1 MKIVVWVES
10 HYAISNWY
18 HDLESG
24 LLAALNNKRLKA
36 DFHILDDPDPTVDR
50 DAVIVLAGET
60 FEWYNRMLTF
70 TNANH
75 IFSCVTAC
83 EYPMHS
89 DITILTDY
97 SQIAYK
103 FLQYLVD
110 AGKRRIALF
119 GINPSSPHDYAR
131 LITYRKAIRELGL
144 NYNEDDVFFTTG
156 NISQCV
162 AAFQERVHDYDAVLG
177 ANDLYAFFAMIGAQ
191 QKGVRIPEDL
201 YVIGSGNTMIS
212 KLAKPPITSSTI
224 NLYSVGYHTIS
235 AIQIIA
241 NNASMIELN
250 IKNEVRYFARES
262 TACRPFSEEYK
273 HHANIPTAIRS
284 SDSKESA
291 ITSFNDELFM
301 NVVNFELLF
310 SDIDSVDY
318 EIIKCIVENDY
329 KTRSRIADDCY
340 LSDTALDYRLRK
352 LYKRFDVSSY
362 REFYNAL
369 KMMCQY
375 VDISRIQPKE

>member
-18 HDLESG
+18 HELESG
-24 LLAALNNKRLKA
+24 LLAALNSKRLKA
-36 DFHILDDPDPTVDR
+36 DFFILDDPDLTVDR

-97 SQIAYK
+97 SQIAYN

-144 NYNEDDVFFTTG
+144 HYSEDDVFFTTG

-162 AAFQERVHDYDAVLG
+162 SAFVERIHDYDAVLG

-191 QKGVRIPEDL
+191 QKGLRIPEDL

-250 IKNEVRYFARES
+250 IKNEVQYFARES
-262 TACRPFSEEYK
+262 TACRPFSEKYK
-273 HHANIPTAIRS
+273 HHANMPTNIRS
-284 SDSKESA
+284 GDSKESA
-291 ITSFNDELFM
+291 ITSFDDELFM
-301 NVVNFELLF
+301 NIVNFELLF
-310 SDIDSVDY
+310 SQIDSVDY

-329 KTRSRIADDCY
+329 KKRSHIADDCF

-362 REFYNAL
+362 SEFYNVL
-369 KMMCQY
+369 KTMCRY
-375 VDISRIQPKE
+375 IDISRIQPKE